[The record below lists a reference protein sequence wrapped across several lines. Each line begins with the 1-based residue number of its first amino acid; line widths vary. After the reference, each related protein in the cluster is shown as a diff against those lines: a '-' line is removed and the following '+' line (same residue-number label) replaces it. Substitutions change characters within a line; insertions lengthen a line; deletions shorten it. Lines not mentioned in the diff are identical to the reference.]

1 MPYAITAP
9 GIKAGIWINV
19 FAIFLMLIAT
29 HLYLTVKDKLGYDS
43 ISELSYLCFGRAS
56 VYMINLL
63 ISFVIMG
70 VLILYMILFSK
81 IVISIYYNFKINA
94 DPNN

>member
-70 VLILYMILFSK
+70 VLIFYMILFSK
-81 IVISIYYNFKINA
+81 IVISIYYNFKTNA

>member
-9 GIKAGIWINV
+9 GIKAGININV
-19 FAIFLMLIAT
+19 LAIFLMLIAT

-56 VYMINLL
+56 VYLVNLL
-63 ISFVIMG
+63 ISLVIMG

-81 IVISIYYNFKINA
+81 IVIFVYDNFR
-94 DPNN
+94 

>member
-1 MPYAITAP
+1 VPYAITAP
-9 GIKAGIWINV
+9 GIKAGININV
-19 FAIFLMLIAT
+19 LAIFLMLIAT

-56 VYMINLL
+56 VYLVNLL
-63 ISFVIMG
+63 ISLVIMG

-81 IVISIYYNFKINA
+81 IVIFVYDNFR
-94 DPNN
+94 

>member
-9 GIKAGIWINV
+9 GIKAGIYINV
-19 FAIFLMLIAT
+19 LAIFLMLIAT

-56 VYMINLL
+56 VYLVNLL
-63 ISFVIMG
+63 ISLVIMG

-81 IVISIYYNFKINA
+81 IVISVYDNFR
-94 DPNN
+94 

>member
-81 IVISIYYNFKINA
+81 IVISIYYNFKTNA

>member
-1 MPYAITAP
+1 VPYAITAP

-43 ISELSYLCFGRAS
+43 ISELSYLCFGRYS

-81 IVISIYYNFKINA
+81 IVISIYYNFKPST
-94 DPNN
+94 DVNN

>member
-9 GIKAGIWINV
+9 GIKAGIWINF

-81 IVISIYYNFKINA
+81 IVISIYYNFKTNA

>member
-1 MPYAITAP
+1 
-9 GIKAGIWINV
+9 
-19 FAIFLMLIAT
+19 MLIAT

-81 IVISIYYNFKINA
+81 IVISIYYNFKTNA
-94 DPNN
+94 DPNNM